1 MLFLQI
7 ELFEKKFLVIHI
19 KYQISKENIFISK
32 VKVKD
37 MNKNIQLGF
46 IQQKIEDYVIIISVQ
61 FKKRQ
66 RKL

>member
-1 MLFLQI
+1 MLYLQI
-7 ELFEKKFLVIHI
+7 ELFEKLFLVIHI

-46 IQQKIEDYVIIISVQ
+46 IQELKIMA
-61 FKKRQ
+61 
-66 RKL
+66 

>member
-37 MNKNIQLGF
+37 MNKNIQLGL
-46 IQQKIEDYVIIISVQ
+46 IQQIEDYGIIISVQ